1 MDYYFGAKEDVMSK
15 EYADEL
21 IRSINSNTDIILES
35 ITDGV
40 FTVDKNF
47 NITSFNRAAENI
59 TGFSRQEAI
68 GRQCRDI
75 FLSNMCENYCVLKQT
90 MNERKPHISLSAFI
104 KNKTKDQISVS
115 VSAAV
120 LRDESGTMIGGVETF
135 RDVSVIEQLKRELN
149 NQYQFEDIVSK
160 SPSMQEIFKI
170 APQVAKSGS
179 TVLIE
184 GETGTG
190 KEILARALHN
200 SSPRKNNPFVAI
212 NCGALPDNLLES
224 ELFGYKAGAFTH
236 AVKDKPG
243 FFAVAGNGTILLDEI
258 GDTSSVFQ
266 IKLLRVLE
274 EKEFIPLGSS
284 KPVKTN
290 ASVIAAT
297 NKNLNELVDNGIFRQ
312 DLFYRVNVI
321 RLELPPLR
329 KRKEDIPLLV
339 DRFIARRNEL
349 DNRKI
354 RGIDEGAI
362 HYLLTYDYPGNI
374 RELENIIERAFILCQ
389 EDFIRLN
396 HIQGNGQLQ
405 PFFCKDW
412 TSLNEAGIGN
422 EAKRILDAIKQH
434 GNNIPETA
442 KELGMHRST
451 LYRKLKRMNIDLTK
465 TNA

>member
-1 MDYYFGAKEDVMSK
+1 MNK

-21 IRSINSNTDIILES
+21 IRSLSSNTDIILES

-47 NITSFNRAAENI
+47 NITSFNRAAEVI
-59 TGFSRQEAI
+59 TGFSRREAI
-68 GRQCRDI
+68 GKQCRDI
-75 FLSNMCENYCVLKQT
+75 FRSNMCEKNCVLRQT
-90 MNERKPHISLSAFI
+90 MNERKPHISLSTIILNKI
-104 KNKTKDQISVS
+104 KCQISVS

-120 LRDESGTMIGGVETF
+120 LRDELGGMIGGVETF
-135 RDVSVIEQLKRELN
+135 RDPAMIEQLKQELN
-149 NQYQFEDIVSK
+149 NQYQFEGTVSK

-190 KEILARALHN
+190 KEVLARALHN
-200 SSPRKNNPFVAI
+200 SSPRKNYPFVAI

-236 AVKDKPG
+236 AVKNKPG

-266 IKLLRVLE
+266 TKLLRVLE

-297 NKNLNELVDNGIFRQ
+297 NKNLSELVDNGTFRQ

-321 RLELPPLR
+321 RLELPPLK

-349 DNRKI
+349 DNRSI
-354 RGIDEGAI
+354 RGIDEEAL
-362 HYLLTYDYPGNI
+362 HYLLNYDYPGNI

-396 HIQGNGQLQ
+396 HIYRNGQSHSSFGEEQ
-405 PFFCKDW
+405 TGHYETG
-412 TSLNEAGIGN
+412 TSN
-422 EAKRILDAIKQH
+422 EAKTIRDAISRH
-434 GNNIPETA
+434 CNNIPLTA

-451 LYRKLKRMNIDLTK
+451 LYRKLKKMKIDLPI
-465 TNA
+465 TNS